1 MRATMKGTVAL
12 EQLIAASRGRWEP
25 GIGARVNITLEF
37 HAERQVG
44 HGASFP
50 LRMKSGLCV
59 VCMAKKG
66 GTARPFSSLAGRERF
81 FILT

>member
-1 MRATMKGTVAL
+1 MKGTVAL
-12 EQLIAASRGRWEP
+12 ERPVAASRGWWKP

-37 HAERQVG
+37 HAEHPVG

-66 GTARPFSSLAGRERF
+66 GTARPFSSLAGGERF
-81 FILT
+81 FILI